1 MRLHLAVR
9 VGNCV
14 RNVDLVACI
23 HESVVEAHGEK
34 ASLFLRVQI
43 INFFL
48 VCRGLV
54 GYIIAAVLVP
64 ATLALLKASIGLG
77 GPYRRFH
84 PG

>member
-9 VGNCV
+9 VGHCV

-34 ASLFLRVQI
+34 ASLFLRIQI
-43 INFFL
+43 VDFFL

-64 ATLALLKASIGLG
+64 ATLAFLKASIGLG
-77 GPYRRFH
+77 
-84 PG
+84 